1 MASTSFENVY
11 NELTHTNQPCSDVNG
26 LDPMY
31 HWDTH
36 FPERLSK
43 LHMSPDFSSPVA
55 RRNRKDRRSR
65 NASRFKTQPITFDE
79 IQEVDEESMGMDEA
93 SKMANKE
100 GLRTQFT
107 AFSRSMDG
115 LMPSLNYAKL
125 KAPEPFDLPKKDLSK
140 RGLPRRE
147 RDSPIQDRLPADGAS
162 GDSTSDDARQEVT
175 PLVDAANQQ
184 PVPIPNLSD
193 SARNRRQKRFKK
205 KQRHNRS
212 IEEVPEVDKTTEDQ
226 AVR

>member
-11 NELTHTNQPCSDVNG
+11 NEVTHTNLPCNDVNG

-43 LHMSPDFSSPVA
+43 LHMSPEFSSPVA
-55 RRNRKDRRSR
+55 RRSRKDRRSR

-79 IQEVDEESMGMDEA
+79 IQEVDEESADDTG
-93 SKMANKE
+93 KLANKE
-100 GLRTQFT
+100 GLKTQFT

-125 KAPEPFDLPKKDLSK
+125 KAPEPFDLPKQDLS
-140 RGLPRRE
+140 RRDLPKPE
-147 RDSPIQDRLPADGAS
+147 RDSPIHDRLPADGAS
-162 GDSTSDDARQEVT
+162 GDSTSDDAT
-175 PLVDAANQQ
+175 NQQ
-184 PVPIPNLSD
+184 AVPIPNLSD

-205 KQRHNRS
+205 KQRDNRS
-212 IEEVPEVDKTTEDQ
+212 IEEVPEIDRTTDDQ

>member
-11 NELTHTNQPCSDVNG
+11 NEVTHTNLPCNDVNG

-43 LHMSPDFSSPVA
+43 LHLSPEFSSPVA
-55 RRNRKDRRSR
+55 RRSRKDRRTR
-65 NASRFKTQPITFDE
+65 NSARFKTQPITFDE
-79 IQEVDEESMGMDEA
+79 IQEVDEETMTVDDA
-93 SKMANKE
+93 AKLANKE
-100 GLRTQFT
+100 GLKTQFT

-125 KAPEPFDLPKKDLSK
+125 KALEPLEPLNLPKKDN
-140 RGLPRRE
+140 RE
-147 RDSPIQDRLPADGAS
+147 SPIHDRLPSDVAS
-162 GDSTSDDARQEVT
+162 GDSTSDDAKQEVT
-175 PLVDAANQQ
+175 SLIDVSSQQ
-184 PVPIPNLSD
+184 SVPIPNLSD
-193 SARNRRQKRFKK
+193 SARNRRQKRFRK

-212 IEEVPEVDKTTEDQ
+212 IEELPEIDKTNDDQ